1 MNEKV
6 IINLRGF
13 STTSGGRR
21 RTPGRSY
28 TDTRMEAGTTI
39 GVYKVLH
46 ALGAGGM
53 AQVYLAED
61 QRLGRK
67 VALKILPADAV
78 QNPDRVRRFEQEAR
92 AASALNHPNI
102 LTIYDIGDVD
112 STKFIA
118 TEFVDGVTVRELIS
132 QRTPVAKVL
141 DIATQV
147 CAALGTAHA
156 AGIIHR
162 DIKPENIMLR
172 TDGYVKVLDFGL
184 AKLIRSAFDS
194 VHDAQTLDVTIPGM
208 IMGTLGYM
216 SPEQLRGQQVD
227 ARTDIWSLGAV
238 LYELI
243 TGEAAFAAPTPTDT
257 MVAVLEREPRPMRS
271 FRPDVPEELARI
283 VGKMLAKDRD
293 ERYQTVKD
301 VAIDLRRLRQR
312 IESGEQVSLASAI
325 ERPSPVPSA
334 GKRSRFG
341 ILAALVGL
349 LIVGVVV
356 VFGIAV
362 WRHHSKPENQTTEPT
377 AANQAP
383 PNAASQQPA
392 PNGAREPEPSAENQ
406 QTAPNA
412 KAPEVAVP
420 AMPIPPV
427 PGISGM
433 PGVPTSKEGRELTYQ
448 FLNSEGKPVSSD
460 DALKSGRFKVV
471 VSSAQPGSLYAIG
484 IGKDGSKQVL
494 FPKQEQ
500 KTAST
505 VPAGKPVTL
514 GWFGPGSGAGES
526 ELWLVWAAYP
536 LGELEAATNL
546 LSNPAYTQYIGKQG
560 PSNEIARFL
569 DRHKPSAAAVK
580 VQSSGDKVVLHSPS
594 DPLVFSI
601 KLQEP

>member
-1 MNEKV
+1 MD
-6 IINLRGF
+6 
-13 STTSGGRR
+13 
-21 RTPGRSY
+21 P
-28 TDTRMEAGTTI
+28 GTTI

-67 VALKILPADAV
+67 VALKILPEDAV

-147 CAALGTAHA
+147 CAALATAHA

-216 SPEQLRGQQVD
+216 SPEQLRGQAVD
-227 ARTDIWSLGAV
+227 ARTDVWSLGAV
-238 LYELI
+238 MYELI

-271 FRPDVPEELARI
+271 FRGDVPEELARI
-283 VGKMLAKDRD
+283 VGKMLSKDRD
-293 ERYQTVKD
+293 ERFQTVKD
-301 VAIDLRRLRQR
+301 VAIDLKRLRQR
-312 IESGEQVSLASAI
+312 LESGEHVAVASAI
-325 ERPSPVPSA
+325 ERPAPIASIR
-334 GKRSRFG
+334 KRSRFG
-341 ILAALVGL
+341 VVAALLGPVIL
-349 LIVGVVV
+349 GVLAVL
-356 VFGIAV
+356 GIAV
-362 WRHHSKPENQTTEPT
+362 WRHQSKTANQTEPT
-377 AANQAP
+377 A
-383 PNAASQQPA
+383 SQQPESNA
-392 PNGAREPEPSAENQ
+392 ANQQPGPRAENQ
-406 QTAPNA
+406 EPRPSAANQQSAPT
-412 KAPEVAVP
+412 APEVP
-420 AMPIPPV
+420 APAIPAV

-433 PGVPTSKEGRELTYQ
+433 PGIPTSKTGRELSYF
-448 FLNSEGKPVSSD
+448 FLIQSAGDGKPVSSSTL
-460 DALKSGRFKVV
+460 ALKSGARFKVV
-471 VSSAQPGSLYAIG
+471 VASPQAGSLYVIG
-484 IGKDGSKQVL
+484 IGKDGSRSVL
-494 FPKQEQ
+494 FPKPEQ
-500 KTAST
+500 KIAST

-514 GWFGPGSGAGES
+514 GWFESGSRTQES
-526 ELWLVWAAYP
+526 ELWLVWADYP
-536 LGELEAATNL
+536 LGELEAATSM
-546 LSNPAYTQYIGKQG
+546 LSNPAYTQYMGSAG
-560 PSNEIARFL
+560 PNAEIERFL
-569 DRHKPSAAAVK
+569 ETHKANSASVK
-580 VQSSGDKVVLHSPS
+580 VQRSGNKVVLRSAGG
-594 DPLVFSI
+594 PLVYALN
-601 KLQEP
+601 LQGR